1 MSKFPVILEFHQV
14 GPRLGPKTAQSSLAS
29 SAEVP
34 GCLPTT
40 QCPETLEMPQDL
52 TWTADD
58 GDTFVCPERPSGSQ
72 DVVCL
77 VGAERGLLWVCQ
89 KKSRRLGYLEFDR
102 FWGVSHRV
110 DVSPINPAKM
120 TSWFEE
126 VQKLWPPT
134 PKPSKQFGGFDWGQS
149 QEPLRISTWGFHH
162 SISHGRIDKVHL
174 SHFLGK

>member
-1 MSKFPVILEFHQV
+1 MSLGACQPPSAQKIWRCHNISPGLLMMVIPLFVQKDQV
-14 GPRLGPKTAQSSLAS
+14 APKMWC
-29 SAEVP
+29 V
-34 GCLPTT
+34 
-40 QCPETLEMPQDL
+40 
-52 TWTADD
+52 
-58 GDTFVCPERPSGSQ
+58 
-72 DVVCL
+72 L